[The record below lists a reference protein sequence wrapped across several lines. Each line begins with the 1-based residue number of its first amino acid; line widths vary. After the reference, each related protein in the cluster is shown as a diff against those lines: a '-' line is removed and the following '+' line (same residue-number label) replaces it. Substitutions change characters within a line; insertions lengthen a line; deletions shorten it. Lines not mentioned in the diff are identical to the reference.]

1 MMNKVFNSVKSPSLL
16 ADVETSDR
24 YVLLYS
30 LFFLFSLGIVKIQ
43 FPFLFTQI
51 LSMNSMLLLIP
62 KDIVSEHF

>member
-1 MMNKVFNSVKSPSLL
+1 MNKVFNSVKSPSLL

-30 LFFLFSLGIVKIQ
+30 LFFLSSLGIVKIQ
-43 FPFLFTQI
+43 CPLLLTQI
-51 LSMNSMLLLIP
+51 LSMNTVLVIP